1 VLHQKCRGKVEVRST
16 FAQQLGYVADVH
28 GGSHGGTLLERG
40 KMGHEAKN
48 VLFCLKNIGLAKE
61 PDHTPALFLK
71 QNDIVV
77 D

>member
-1 VLHQKCRGKVEVRST
+1 MVVAMGKLSW
-16 FAQQLGYVADVH
+16 
-28 GGSHGGTLLERG
+28 ERG

-61 PDHTPALFLK
+61 RDHTPTLFRK